1 MSHADNWGHGEH
13 SKQGVQPVQ
22 RLWSGIMFS
31 VFEEQQ
37 GGQWGLSGMSKGERW
52 EVMSER

>member
-22 RLWSGIMFS
+22 RLWGGIMFS